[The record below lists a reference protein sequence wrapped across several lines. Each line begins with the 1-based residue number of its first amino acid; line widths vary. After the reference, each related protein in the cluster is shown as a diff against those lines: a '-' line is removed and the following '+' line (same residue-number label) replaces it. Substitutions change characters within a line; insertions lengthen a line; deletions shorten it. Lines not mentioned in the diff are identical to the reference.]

1 MYRLTKR
8 KGGLVSLI
16 EEAYV
21 KDAVEM
27 LCEYEDLEMTPSE
40 IDEMRLELCDLRAQL
55 ESQNK
60 PVTAGAQPN
69 ITRSDILNAAMRC
82 VCGDREQDYGSP
94 ESSFRMIAALW
105 EPFLKQKCVSPGAE
119 LTISPEDVA
128 AMMALFKIARIATG
142 HGKADS
148 WVDGAGY
155 LACGGEIEAAGIAT
169 AQMKVYFAFSPQIMQ
184 VWPEIQRKGRDG
196 HGERAPAKMGMQG
209 LPGRV
214 LCSGFS
220 PEVLLFLRLRKY
232 WSGAEL

>member
-1 MYRLTKR
+1 MYRLTAR
-8 KGGLVSLI
+8 KDGLVSMTN
-16 EEAYV
+16 EA
-21 KDAVEM
+21 DAKKVTEM
-27 LCEYEDLEMTPSE
+27 LCEYEELEMSPSE

-60 PVTAGAQPN
+60 PVTIGTQAY
-69 ITRSDILNAAMRC
+69 ITREDILNTAMRC

-142 HGKADS
+142 HGKADN

-155 LACGGEIEAAGIAT
+155 LACGGEIEAAGIT
-169 AQMKVYFAFSPQIMQ
+169 AAQK
-184 VWPEIQRKGRDG
+184 
-196 HGERAPAKMGMQG
+196 
-209 LPGRV
+209 
-214 LCSGFS
+214 
-220 PEVLLFLRLRKY
+220 
-232 WSGAEL
+232 